1 MEPFNYFNSF
11 LPNQKLLKKY
21 FKIKSNYFFEKNL
34 FNFIMYY
41 SDITTPRKKFKI
53 YNPTNFSIE
62 EMASNPISINFLK
75 FLIMLTKPK
84 NILEVGCF
92 VGVTTMEIAS
102 ILQPGSKIT
111 TVERFHQFAKVAEIN
126 FKKNKLNRV
135 INLVNEDIKIF
146 LSKTKKKYD
155 LIFIDGDKENYL
167 EIFLKSEK
175 LLNTKGFMII
185 DNIFNQ
191 GDAINDKPIT
201 SKGFGVLRVL
211 KYLKKRKDLK
221 KCILPF
227 YDGIMLVQKLSSKF
241 K

>member
-1 MEPFNYFNSF
+1 MDLFNYYNSF

-21 FKIKSNYFFEKNL
+21 FNVKSISAFEKKL

-41 SDITTPRKKFKI
+41 SDITSPRKKFKI
-53 YNPTNFSIE
+53 YNPTKFSIE

-75 FLIMLTKPK
+75 SLITLTKPK

-102 ILQPGSKIT
+102 ILKPESKIT
-111 TVERFHQFAKVAEIN
+111 TVEKFSEFARVAEIN
-126 FKKNKLNRV
+126 FKKNKLNKV
-135 INLVNEDIKIF
+135 INLVNQDVKIF
-146 LSKTKKKYD
+146 LSETKKKYD

-167 EIFLKSEK
+167 EIFLESEK
-175 LLNTKGFMII
+175 LLSKKGFIII

-191 GDAINDKPIT
+191 GDSLNDKPIT
-201 SKGFGVLRVL
+201 SKGFGVVRVL

>member
-1 MEPFNYFNSF
+1 MRLFNYYNSF
-11 LPNQKLLKKY
+11 LPNQQLLKKY
-21 FKIKSNYFFEKNL
+21 FKVKSNSFFDKKL
-34 FNFIMYY
+34 FRFVMYY
-41 SDITTPRKKFKI
+41 SDIIIPRKKFQI
-53 YNPTNFSIE
+53 YNPTKFSLE

-75 FLIMLTKPK
+75 CLITLFKPK

-102 ILQPGSKIT
+102 ILEPGSKIT
-111 TVERFHQFAKVAEIN
+111 TVEKFNDFARVAQIN
-126 FKKNKLNRV
+126 FKKNKLNKV

-146 LSKTKKKYD
+146 LSKTKNKYD

-175 LLNTKGFMII
+175 LLSKKGFIII

-201 SKGFGVLRVL
+201 SKGLGVLRVL